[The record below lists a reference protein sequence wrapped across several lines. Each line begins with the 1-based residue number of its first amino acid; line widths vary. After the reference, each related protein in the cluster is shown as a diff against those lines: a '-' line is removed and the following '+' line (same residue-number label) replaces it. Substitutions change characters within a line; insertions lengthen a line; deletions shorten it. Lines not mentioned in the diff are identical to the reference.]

1 MLSENQRI
9 RGLISS
15 VIDIVLLIAAYLLAN
30 FLRFNWLPFFEEG
43 GAGPA
48 LDIARSPMVALGW
61 AGYAVVMVLLYWSR
75 GLYNPSR
82 LRGLWQRS
90 TTIAFGNALGV
101 VGFMALLFVFR
112 LQNFSRGVMLLLY
125 GFSTGFLIFKR
136 MIKRWYD
143 RARNRK
149 GEDLRHILL
158 VGGGDMAA
166 KYLLALEHNPYYGF
180 HVDGYLAPYANP
192 DLDVRYLGGYDKMEV
207 TLDEPGIDEVVV
219 ALDAAEMHMLTRAF
233 AACDKHGTRITM
245 VPFYNDYLPA
255 RPTID
260 VLGDCKLINIRQTP
274 FDNILNA
281 FIKRAMDV
289 VGSLVLIVL
298 TSPIMLGVAIG
309 VKLSSPGP
317 IIFKQERVGLNKRPF
332 MMYKFRSMRVNAA
345 EDSAWSTNSD
355 PRKTRFGSIIR
366 KFSLDELPQFFNVL
380 KGDMSLVGPRPE
392 IPFHVEHFKEEIP
405 RYLVRQQV
413 RPGLTGW
420 AQVNAVTLIL
430 RSVSVMISG
439 TSKTGPLHWISKFCS
454 APCLAAKWST
464 MKRSSNQPKEG

>member
-1 MLSENQRI
+1 
-9 RGLISS
+9 
-15 VIDIVLLIAAYLLAN
+15 
-30 FLRFNWLPFFEEG
+30 
-43 GAGPA
+43 
-48 LDIARSPMVALGW
+48 MVALGW
-61 AGYAVVMVLLYWSR
+61 VGYAVVMVLLYWSR

-166 KYLLALEHNPYYGF
+166 EYLLALEHNPYYGF

-219 ALDAAEMHMLTRAF
+219 AL
-233 AACDKHGTRITM
+233 
-245 VPFYNDYLPA
+245 
-255 RPTID
+255 
-260 VLGDCKLINIRQTP
+260 
-274 FDNILNA
+274 
-281 FIKRAMDV
+281 DV

-420 AQVNAVTLIL
+420 AQINGLRGDTDIAERIRYDIWYIENWTVALDIKILFRTVFGGKMVNDEKI
-430 RSVSVMISG
+430 
-439 TSKTGPLHWISKFCS
+439 
-454 APCLAAKWST
+454 
-464 MKRSSNQPKEG
+464 Q

>member
-9 RGLISS
+9 KGLISS

-255 RPTID
+255 APVGTEQLTRPSVSTEAPAASTEADSFALSETGKAFLEKMCYFLPDWSDDASLNDEFWRNFLFSSFTCPDMVDGETAMTIC
-260 VLGDCKLINIRQTP
+260 GEQE
-274 FDNILNA
+274 
-281 FIKRAMDV
+281 
-289 VGSLVLIVL
+289 LVT
-298 TSPIMLGVAIG
+298 TSWGQA
-309 VKLSSPGP
+309 VKVS
-317 IIFKQERVGLNKRPF
+317 R
-332 MMYKFRSMRVNAA
+332 
-345 EDSAWSTNSD
+345 EDSVVPYVRLALGLEMPSYAPAIQDVSAGQTLFYFEDGYYYIGLSD
-355 PRKTRFGSIIR
+355 FG
-366 KFSLDELPQFFNVL
+366 D
-380 KGDMSLVGPRPE
+380 VGYSFRGCYPDS
-392 IPFHVEHFKEEIP
+392 
-405 RYLVRQQV
+405 
-413 RPGLTGW
+413 
-420 AQVNAVTLIL
+420 VNGATVIFD
-430 RSVSVMISG
+430 VYSG
-439 TSKTGPLHWISKFCS
+439 TPDDTIGTICFTIVPADNENGFTI
-454 APCLAAKWST
+454 AAK
-464 MKRSSNQPKEG
+464 SSDFGG

>member
-1 MLSENQRI
+1 MAYREGAAGLLSENQRI

-298 TSPIMLGVAIG
+298 TSPIMLWVAIG

-380 KGDMSLVGPRPE
+380 KGDMSLVGP
-392 IPFHVEHFKEEIP
+392 
-405 RYLVRQQV
+405 QV

-420 AQVNAVTLIL
+420 AQINGLRGDTDIAERIRYDIWYIENWTVALDIKILFRTVFGGKMVNDEKI
-430 RSVSVMISG
+430 
-439 TSKTGPLHWISKFCS
+439 
-454 APCLAAKWST
+454 
-464 MKRSSNQPKEG
+464 Q